1 MTRTVRRTPTFD
13 AMEGRL
19 LLSAGRPHAPHH
31 PHRAAMFH
39 RAEAQVTHIMLNGV
53 VSGIPNGTV
62 GQDGI
67 HVSAFPMTG
76 KVRTLNH
83 VSASLALT
91 DTVIAPGHQPDLSN
105 ATLTL
110 ADRKGSVQIKTA
122 AGPSN
127 RYIFI
132 VTGGTGPFASAYGS
146 GILAIR
152 YNQGLHEYQIG
163 IKSAKH

>member
-1 MTRTVRRTPTFD
+1 MNRTARRTPTFD

-19 LLSAGRPHAPHH
+19 LLSATMPNAPHH
-31 PHRAAMFH
+31 PHRAPMVH

-67 HVSAFPMTG
+67 HVSTFLLSG
-76 KVRTLNH
+76 QVQTLNH

-91 DTVIAPGHQPDLSN
+91 DTVIAPGHQPNLSN

-110 ADRKGSVQIKTA
+110 ANSKGSVQIKTA

-132 VTGGTGPFASAYGS
+132 VTGGTGPYASAYGS

-163 IKSAKH
+163 IKSAKR

>member
-1 MTRTVRRTPTFD
+1 MNRTARRTPAFD

-19 LLSAGRPHAPHH
+19 LLSAGMPQARRH
-31 PHRAAMFH
+31 PDRAAMVH
-39 RAEAQVTHIMLNGV
+39 RAEAQITHIMLNGV
-53 VSGIPNGTV
+53 ISGIPNGTV

-67 HVSAFPMTG
+67 HVSAFLLSG
-76 KVRTLNH
+76 QVRTLNH

-91 DTVIAPGHQPDLSN
+91 DTVIAPGHPPNLSN

-110 ADRKGSVQIKTA
+110 ANSKGSVQLKTA

-132 VTGGTGPFASAYGS
+132 VTGGTGPYASAYGS

-152 YNQGLHEYQIG
+152 YNQSLHEYQVG
-163 IKSAKH
+163 IQSAKR